1 MALISTE
8 LFLVIIKFLTVLAG
22 FYIVFLAF
30 KAYKQRPSKNVL
42 WLAIGM
48 GILTLGAIS
57 EGIAFQAIG
66 WTIDQSHIFEAV
78 VTLIG
83 FVVLVYSVLR

>member
-1 MALISTE
+1 MAGISVE
-8 LFLVIIKFLTVLAG
+8 LFLVLVKFLTVLAG

-30 KAYKQRPSKNVL
+30 KAYKAKPARNVL

-57 EGIAFQAIG
+57 EGIAYQAIG
-66 WTIDQSHIFEAV
+66 WTIDESHIFEAV
-78 VTLIG
+78 VTLVG
-83 FVVLVYSVLR
+83 FGVLVYSVLR

>member
-1 MALISTE
+1 MELISTE
-8 LFLVIIKFLTVLAG
+8 LFLVIIKFFTVLAG

-30 KAYKQRPSKNVL
+30 KAYRQRPTRNLFGLMV
-42 WLAIGM
+42 GM

-57 EGIAFQAIG
+57 EGIAYQAIG

-78 VTLIG
+78 VTLAG